1 MLRWFANAD
10 AVRELEERGI
20 PIDSNKTVVDNLPG
34 KILEAKTKLSTIEK
48 HFTKEA
54 WALVQRAGNVVFCLY
69 PQTLARHQTLQP
81 LRVHLNKTLSGK
93 LT

>member
-1 MLRWFANAD
+1 MVCQCRCCQL
-10 AVRELEERGI
+10 RELEKRGI
-20 PIDSNKTVVDNLPG
+20 PIDCNKTVVDNLPG

-69 PQTLARHQTLQP
+69 LY
-81 LRVHLNKTLSGK
+81 K
-93 LT
+93 L

>member
-10 AVRELEERGI
+10 AVRELEKRGI
-20 PIDSNKTVVDNLPG
+20 PIDCNKTVVDNLPG

-69 PQTLARHQTLQP
+69 RSTNSDSPPDSNPNQHTHIQP
-81 LRVHLNKTLSGK
+81 LSTS
-93 LT
+93 